1 VIWWRKNEEAGD
13 QTTSEVE
20 RVRNLRVQKLL
31 TDTEYRDL
39 KQKYGN
45 IFEAGMGADAIL
57 KNSLKPSIWISSVS
71 K

>member
-1 VIWWRKNEEAGD
+1 MRRDLVDKNEEAD
-13 QTTSEVE
+13 DHATSEVE

-45 IFEAGMGADAIL
+45 VFEAAWAPM
-57 KNSLKPSIWISSVS
+57 PS
-71 K
+71 

>member
-1 VIWWRKNEEAGD
+1 MKEATVEEVNQLRRDLVEENEEAGD

-45 IFEAGMGADAIL
+45 IFEPG
-57 KNSLKPSIWISSVS
+57 WR
-71 K
+71 